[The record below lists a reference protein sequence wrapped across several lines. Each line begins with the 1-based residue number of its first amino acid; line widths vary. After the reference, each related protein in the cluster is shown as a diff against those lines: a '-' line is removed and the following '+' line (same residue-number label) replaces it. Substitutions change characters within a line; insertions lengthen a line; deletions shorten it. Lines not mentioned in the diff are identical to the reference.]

1 MIEDNVQLNYTV
13 HNIRIIIFITFVGF
27 KKNKL
32 YPHKYIQLCHLEIQ
46 FTFFLF

>member
-27 KKNKL
+27 KKTD
-32 YPHKYIQLCHLEIQ
+32 YILINTSNYA
-46 FTFFLF
+46 F